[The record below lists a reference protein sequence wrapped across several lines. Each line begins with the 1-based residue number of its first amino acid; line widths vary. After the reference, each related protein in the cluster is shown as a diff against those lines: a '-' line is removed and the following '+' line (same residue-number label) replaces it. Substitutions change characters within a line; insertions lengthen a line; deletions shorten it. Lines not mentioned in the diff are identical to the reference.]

1 MLYLSNIIFKY
12 YHYYFCNNCVYV
24 SCEATR
30 KRKYRVSKIYNKHG
44 IKECYDQNYYFRCF
58 CMSPDILKCSFP
70 GLNPKLRRWLK
81 SVGQRL
87 CFLFWYLV
95 TSDAVAASYRMSPAI
110 VGWIV
115 KETGAVIWNKGKDMW
130 VLHHWNK
137 HEKKF
142 W

>member
-24 SCEATR
+24 SCKATS

-44 IKECYDQNYYFRCF
+44 IKE
-58 CMSPDILKCSFP
+58 CSFP

-95 TSDAVAASYRMSPAI
+95 TSDAIAASYRMSPAI

-115 KETGAVIWNKGKDMW
+115 KETGAVIWHKGKDMW

-137 HEKKF
+137 HEKSFGKLPAKRQLS
-142 W
+142 